1 LDFSAHTDVPIG
13 SDRTFG
19 IVLAS
24 LFLIIALYPA
34 VFGAGGVRYWA
45 LFISLGFASLSF
57 IRPTSLHAANLLWIK
72 LGTLLGKIT
81 SPVILAAVFFIIVT
95 PIAIV
100 ARRARY
106 NIMSTLAEFWRF
118 LIRRKKYWLMPIF
131 LVLAV
136 FGVLIVMTQGSA
148 ISPLIYTMF

>member
-1 LDFSAHTDVPIG
+1 MDFSAHTDVPIG

-106 NIMSTLAEFWRF
+106 NSLRLMKLDKTTTT
-118 LIRRKKYWLMPIF
+118 YWIPKDED
-131 LVLAV
+131 
-136 FGVLIVMTQGSA
+136 G
-148 ISPLIYTMF
+148 YTIGDMRDQF